1 MKGLN
6 YFFRHPHPVYFS
18 LEKLF
23 GKIAER
29 VSSSHSAQF
38 EVKII
43 TLPFAS
49 KASTLHKNILFI
61 KKNQSTI
68 NHITG
73 DAHYCIIGCKKNNI
87 NILTIH
93 DCVLLKR
100 NSVLNPKYWIFK
112 WVWYAWPVKKAD
124 AITVISENTKKEL
137 LHFTNCDPEKI
148 KVIPDF
154 VDPVFQPSYYKFNN
168 DHPKI
173 LFVGTSA
180 NKNLDRLIDALHGVN
195 AELNIVGRLNDQQLK
210 KLKDNRIDH
219 VQSEKLSEEEL
230 LKKYQQCDLLVFPST
245 YEGFGLPIVEA
256 QAVGRPV
263 LTSNL
268 SPMKE
273 VAGNGACLVDPHDA
287 TSIRN
292 GIEMIINNAEYRDQL
307 IENGFKNVSR
317 FQLEKVVD
325 EYTSLYKVL
334 LQKKIPQE

>member
-1 MKGLN
+1 MNDLN

-23 GKIAER
+23 EKIAGQ
-29 VSSSHSAQF
+29 VSVSHCTEF
-38 EVKII
+38 DVKII

-49 KASTLHKNILFI
+49 KASTLYKNILFV
-61 KKNQSTI
+61 KKNQAKL

-73 DAHYCIIGCKKNNI
+73 DAHYCIIGCKKDNI

-100 NSVLNPKYWIFK
+100 NSVFNPKYWIFK
-112 WVWYAWPVKKAD
+112 WLWYKWPVKKAD
-124 AITVISENTKKEL
+124 VITVISENTKKEL
-137 LHFTNCDPEKI
+137 LYYTNCNPEKI

-154 VDPVFQPSYYKFNN
+154 VDPVFEPSYYKFNN

-173 LFVGTSA
+173 LFVGTSS
-180 NKNLDRLIDALHGVN
+180 NKNLYRLIDALHGIN
-195 AELNIVGRLNDQQLK
+195 AELNIVGRLNDQQLI
-210 KLKDNRIDH
+210 KLKDNDINY

-230 LKKYQQCDLLVFPST
+230 LKKYQQCDLLAFPST

-268 SPMKE
+268 SPMKD
-273 VAGNGACLVDPHDA
+273 VAGKGACLVDPHDIS
-287 TSIRN
+287 SIRN
-292 GIEMIINNAEYRDQL
+292 GIEMIINNPGYRNQL

-317 FQLEKVVD
+317 FQLEKVVN
-325 EYTSLYKVL
+325 EYASLYKEL
-334 LQKKIPQE
+334 LQKKSFQG

>member
-1 MKGLN
+1 MKGLH
-6 YFFRHPHPVYFS
+6 YFFRHPHPAYFS

-23 GKIAER
+23 GKIAEK
-29 VSSSHSAQF
+29 VSSSHCAQF

-49 KASTLHKNILFI
+49 KVSTLYKNIRFI
-61 KKNQSTI
+61 KNNQSTL

-73 DAHYCIIGCKKNNI
+73 DAHYCIIGCKKDNI

-100 NSVLNPKYWIFK
+100 NSVFNPKYWIFK
-112 WVWYAWPVKKAD
+112 WLWYKWPVKKAD
-124 AITVISENTKKEL
+124 IITVISENTKKEL
-137 LHFTNCDPEKI
+137 LYYTNCNPEKI

-154 VDPVFQPSYYKFNN
+154 VDPGFQPFNYAFNN

-173 LFVGTSA
+173 LFIGTSA

-195 AELNIVGRLNDQQLK
+195 AELNIVGRLNDQQIK
-210 KLKDNRIDH
+210 KLKDNGIDY
-219 VQSEKLSEEEL
+219 VQSERLSEKEL
-230 LKKYQQCDLLVFPST
+230 LRKYQQCDLLVFPST
-245 YEGFGLPIVEA
+245 YEGFGLPIIEA

-273 VAGNGACLVDPHDA
+273 VAGNGACLVDPHDIS
-287 TSIRN
+287 SIRN
-292 GIEMIINNAEYRDQL
+292 GIEMIINNPEYRDQL
-307 IENGFKNVSR
+307 IENGFQNVSR
-317 FQLEKVVD
+317 FQLEKVVN
-325 EYTSLYKVL
+325 EYTSLYKELV
-334 LQKKIPQE
+334 QKKFSQ

>member
-1 MKGLN
+1 MKDLN

-23 GKIAER
+23 GKIAEQI
-29 VSSSHSAQF
+29 SGSQSAQF
-38 EVKII
+38 NVKTI

-49 KASTLHKNILFI
+49 KTSTLYKNILFI
-61 KKNQSTI
+61 KKNQATL

-100 NSVLNPKYWIFK
+100 NSVFNPKYWIFK
-112 WVWYAWPVKKAD
+112 WLWYKWPVKKAD
-124 AITVISENTKKEL
+124 VITVISENTKREL
-137 LHFTNCDPEKI
+137 LYYTNCNPEKI

-154 VDPVFQPSYYKFNN
+154 VDPVFQPYYYKFNN
-168 DHPKI
+168 NHPKI
-173 LFVGTSA
+173 LFVGTAA
-180 NKNLDRLIDALHGVN
+180 NKNLYRLIDALHGIN
-195 AELNIVGRLNDQQLK
+195 AELNIVGGLNNQQLK
-210 KLKDNRIDH
+210 KLKDNDIDY

-230 LKKYQQCDLLVFPST
+230 LKKYQQCDLLAFPST

-268 SPMKE
+268 SPMKD
-273 VAGNGACLVDPHDA
+273 VAGKGACLVDPYDIS
-287 TSIRN
+287 SIRN
-292 GIEMIINNAEYRDQL
+292 GIEMIISNPQYRDQL
-307 IENGFKNVSR
+307 IENGFQNVSR
-317 FQLEKVVD
+317 FQLEKVVN
-325 EYTSLYKVL
+325 EYMSLYKAL
-334 LQKKIPQE
+334 LQKKISE